1 MFWFSFSGPSRCS
14 GKGLGLSLISWG
26 FGGFPLQSSQISQDV
41 WCYSLTTDLQ
51 FQLLALI
58 GLGNWGVLC
67 DSPSTCLSE
76 NQYILVPE
84 SCLSLLGQMVGSVYN
99 LVPRAFP
106 LENGRSAKALGTRIK
121 LTAKTAG
128 TKILLLVSVGSLE
141 KRTNQSKYK
150 ESKTRSPRTTVKV
163 IQNNVYCFFITIFRL
178 AIPAFFRFTDVT
190 ELM

>member
-14 GKGLGLSLISWG
+14 GKGLGLSLLSWG

-58 GLGNWGVLC
+58 GLDNWGVLC

-76 NQYILVPE
+76 KQYILVPE

-106 LENGRSAKALGTRIK
+106 LENGRSAKALGKRIK
-121 LTAKTAG
+121 LTAKTDG
-128 TKILLLVSVGSLE
+128 TKILLVVMKQQYTFWISFAVVFKLLVFDSL
-141 KRTNQSKYK
+141 YFGWLV
-150 ESKTRSPRTTVKV
+150 RSSHTM
-163 IQNNVYCFFITIFRL
+163 
-178 AIPAFFRFTDVT
+178 FTDVT